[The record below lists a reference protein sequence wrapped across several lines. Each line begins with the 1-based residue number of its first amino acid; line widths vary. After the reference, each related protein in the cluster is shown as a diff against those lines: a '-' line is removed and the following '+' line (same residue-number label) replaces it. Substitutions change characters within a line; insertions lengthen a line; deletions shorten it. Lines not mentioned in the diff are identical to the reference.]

1 MRLGTSRRRSS
12 ATAGDVTAACV
23 RWSTEPA
30 ILLAPCRRSAAI
42 VDACKRIGIRRHESP
57 PAGRPS
63 SPLTAPPP
71 LSRQLSCDGLER
83 REISGDVPCGIWD
96 CFILRVRVPR
106 SPALGHTNKGS
117 GWGGFL
123 SSRQGAVRGRSFVF
137 SRTAGPDLAPW
148 ATVYDTHS
156 V

>member
-1 MRLGTSRRRSS
+1 MHLGMSRRRSS
-12 ATAGDVTAACV
+12 ATAGDVTAAWV

-42 VDACKRIGIRRHESP
+42 VDACKQIGIRRHESP

-63 SPLTAPPP
+63 PPLTAPTPIP
-71 LSRQLSCDGLER
+71 CRGGLER

-96 CFILRVRVPR
+96 CFLLRVRVPR

-117 GWGGFL
+117 GAGE
-123 SSRQGAVRGRSFVF
+123 VF
-137 SRTAGPDLAPW
+137 CILANRTGPGPVGHRVWYTLGIAKSNSAAYIW
-148 ATVYDTHS
+148 TQNRY
-156 V
+156 